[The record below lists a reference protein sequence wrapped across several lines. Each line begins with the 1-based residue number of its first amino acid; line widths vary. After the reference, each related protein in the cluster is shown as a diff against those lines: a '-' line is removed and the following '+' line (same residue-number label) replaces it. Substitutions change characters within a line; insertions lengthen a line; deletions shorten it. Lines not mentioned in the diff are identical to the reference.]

1 MKTNKLNRCISY
13 LFKSTL
19 VSSYTYIY
27 IFLIPLIFEILFY
40 FLLIK
45 NRIDD
50 NRIITIAPILLFSL
64 NLCSLFVTHLII
76 SWRETIFL
84 KQIKN
89 FQINNVTFLIALGVV
104 YLVYSLISL
113 LIVCITLLLIDIIED
128 INKIMNLFKTTISSP
143 TFIFVLFFIVLNI
156 IVIYFISLLI
166 SGFIKNIYLI
176 QAVSFAYLIFI
187 ISFGD
192 YLIDSNYTNNIIYQ
206 FISYFN
212 VEKYFNWLF
221 YITYVN
227 AFNGGQN
234 LYLITLNISNVIPF
248 KNVYA
253 PLFSMAVIAPIIG
266 FFSFYK
272 FNNST
277 KI

>member
-1 MKTNKLNRCISY
+1 M
-13 LFKSTL
+13 
-19 VSSYTYIY
+19 
-27 IFLIPLIFEILFY
+27 
-40 FLLIK
+40 
-45 NRIDD
+45 
-50 NRIITIAPILLFSL
+50 
-64 NLCSLFVTHLII
+64 
-76 SWRETIFL
+76 
-84 KQIKN
+84 
-89 FQINNVTFLIALGVV
+89 
-104 YLVYSLISL
+104 VYSLISL